1 MKKTL
6 LTTKVL
12 ALALC
17 LGAVPVLTVITG
29 CAGDRYHQST
39 GEDIDDHGITS
50 RVKDALSNDGQYK
63 YDGVQVVTFKGTVQ
77 LSGFVDTSDQKSR
90 ARDLAKGVEGV
101 RDVDNNITVKD

>member
-50 RVKDALSNDGQYK
+50 RVKDALSNDAQYK
-63 YDGVQVVTFKGTVQ
+63 YEGVQVVTFKGTVQ
-77 LSGFVDTSDQKSR
+77 LSGFVDNHDQKSR
-90 ARDLAKGVEGV
+90 AGELAKGVEGV
-101 RDVDNNITVKD
+101 KDVDNNITVKD

>member
-17 LGAVPVLTVITG
+17 LGAIPVLTVITG

-39 GEDIDDHGITS
+39 GEDIDDHGITM
-50 RVKDALSNDGQYK
+50 RVKDALSNDAQYK

-101 RDVDNNITVKD
+101 KDVDNNITVKD

>member
-39 GEDIDDHGITS
+39 GEDIDDHGITM
-50 RVKDALSNDGQYK
+50 RVKDALSNDAQYK
-63 YDGVQVVTFKGTVQ
+63 YEGVQVVTFKGTVQ

-101 RDVDNNITVKD
+101 KDVDNNITVKD

>member
-50 RVKDALSNDGQYK
+50 RVKDALSNDAQYK

-101 RDVDNNITVKD
+101 KDVENNITVKD

>member
-50 RVKDALSNDGQYK
+50 RVKDALANDAQYK

-90 ARDLAKGVEGV
+90 AGELAKGVEGV
-101 RDVDNNITVKD
+101 KDVDNNITVKD

>member
-50 RVKDALSNDGQYK
+50 RVKDALSNDAQYK

-101 RDVDNNITVKD
+101 KDVDNNITVKD

>member
-50 RVKDALSNDGQYK
+50 RVKDALSNDAQYK
-63 YDGVQVVTFKGTVQ
+63 YEGVQVVTFKGTVQ

-101 RDVDNNITVKD
+101 KDVDNNITVKD

>member
-17 LGAVPVLTVITG
+17 LGAVPMLTVITG

-50 RVKDALSNDGQYK
+50 RVKDALSNDAQYK

-101 RDVDNNITVKD
+101 KDVENNITVKD

>member
-1 MKKTL
+1 MKKTI

-50 RVKDALSNDGQYK
+50 RVKDALSNDAQYK
-63 YDGVQVVTFKGTVQ
+63 YEGVQVVTFKGTVQ

-101 RDVDNNITVKD
+101 KDVENNITVKD

>member
-39 GEDIDDHGITS
+39 GEDIDDHGITM
-50 RVKDALSNDGQYK
+50 RVKDALSNDAQYK

-101 RDVDNNITVKD
+101 KDVDNNITVKD